1 MSDKNDRSDFTKN
14 DDERFSPDIVFRK
27 RKTNAEDNIDNG
39 GDVPKKEVKEKSKAR
54 LWLEN
59 FLYHYKWHSIIALF
73 LVVVILFCALQ
84 TCNKTTFD
92 AYVLYAGGKNLRT
105 FDDDAGEAVYKPVY
119 DTLGTYV
126 NDFDGDGNRY
136 ISFLDIYLPSDSE
149 IAAEEDDGNTINP
162 ALLKENADNFSQQV
176 LYGDYYICIIS
187 EHLFTE
193 WTKNE
198 KNNPFMKIKPY
209 LPENAVI
216 ADGKDDI
223 GYRLASEYGV
233 YLSSTPLAE
242 KSGFKYLPE
251 DTVIC
256 FRILSQFT
264 GGKKRAKER
273 YANAETTLR
282 KMLSDEAFS

>member
-1 MSDKNDRSDFTKN
+1 MSDKNDRSDFTKK

-27 RKTNAEDNIDNG
+27 RKADNGENIDTG
-39 GDVPKKEVKEKSKAR
+39 EDISEKEVKEKSKAR
-54 LWLEN
+54 LWTEN
-59 FLYHYKWHSIIALF
+59 FIYHYKWHSIIALF
-73 LVVVILFCALQ
+73 LVFVILFCTLQ
-84 TCNKTTFD
+84 TCNKTSFD
-92 AYVLYAGGKNLRT
+92 AYVLYAGGKNLRV
-105 FDDDAGEAVYKPVY
+105 FDEDAGEAPYKPLR
-119 DTLGTYV
+119 DAIGKYV
-126 NDFDGDGNRY
+126 NDFDGDGNRHV
-136 ISFLDIYLPSDSE
+136 SFLDIYLPSDSE
-149 IAAEEDDGNTINP
+149 IAAEEAEGNTINP
-162 ALLKENADNFSQQV
+162 SLLEENADNFGQQI

-198 KNNPFMKIKPY
+198 KNNPFMKIAPY
-209 LPENAVI
+209 LPENAEI
-216 ADGKDDI
+216 ADDNDGT
-223 GYRLASEYGV
+223 GYRLASEYAV

-242 KSGFKYLPE
+242 KPGFKHLPS

-264 GGKKRAKER
+264 GGKKRAKEH